1 VATDLQLGVINDI
14 GDAIGSG
21 AQLLWAWAP
30 GTGNP
35 KFMLGLKLPGGTGS
49 KEISICGVLKAQIYS
64 IELRREKNEYALMLN
79 GVNLK
84 VFGQTLPRTGSFDFY
99 LFGDPAAAA
108 TPEQL
113 GWYGAYKKNAE
124 DEPGEPPTK

>member
-1 VATDLQLGVINDI
+1 
-14 GDAIGSG
+14 
-21 AQLLWAWAP
+21 
-30 GTGNP
+30 
-35 KFMLGLKLPGGTGS
+35 MLGLKLPGGSGS

-84 VFGQTLPRTGSFDFY
+84 VFGQTLPPTGSFDFY
-99 LFGDPAAAA
+99 LFGDPGAEA

-113 GWYGAYKKNAE
+113 GWYGAYKKNAG
-124 DEPGEPPTK
+124 DEPSEPSTK